1 MILPSIEGHAT
12 SYSGVPD
19 RVANDQK
26 LGKEPVHAM
35 ISAYRT
41 TEASLS
47 TEISPEVGESG
58 GTMNVAE
65 ANRILSAE

>member
-26 LGKEPVHAM
+26 LGKELVRAM

-41 TEASLS
+41 TEANLS
-47 TEISPEVGESG
+47 TEISAEVGESG

-65 ANRILSAE
+65 GNRILSAE